1 MKLMWDIF
9 RHMREAKPEPG
20 AGAGAGARA
29 GATHNI
35 SPPAPHLETG
45 ERGEELAARFLRQQ
59 GYRIVATNFIAP
71 IGYSRTGRPVSAEI
85 DIIAY
90 DESTIPFTLAFIE
103 VKTRTSA
110 EVATPES
117 AVDRRKQRQIAR
129 AARVYRR
136 LIELEDEPYR
146 YDVIGV
152 LLTPNAEPSLSL
164 LRGYFTDR
172 RIVPH
177 R

>member
-9 RHMREAKPEPG
+9 RHMRETKPE
-20 AGAGAGARA
+20 AGAGAGAA
-29 GATHNI
+29 HNI

-45 ERGEELAARFLRQQ
+45 ERGEKMAARFLRQQ

-71 IGYSRTGRPVSAEI
+71 VGYSRTGRTVTAEI

-103 VKTRTSA
+103 VKTRMSA
-110 EVATPES
+110 EVAAPQS

-136 LIELEDEPYR
+136 LLAVEDEPYR

-152 LLTPNAEPSLSL
+152 LLAPNEEPNLSL
-164 LRGYFTDR
+164 LRGYFTER